1 MACKSHNVNVKS
13 LCCLIVILLL
23 ILPSSAPT
31 AERDEKNKED
41 ACSVL
46 DPRGIWPRVERIPL
60 SPRLSSL
67 KGMRLYIINSWGSGT
82 GFETIFSKIAEVI
95 KERQPDATVTIK
107 GRNTGYSLDDPE
119 LWKEMKA
126 NADAFIYAGAP
137 SSSTTSYA
145 FQWSA
150 VLEKM
155 GLPGVVLMYDTLL
168 SVADT
173 TRKRQG
179 AEVRYVAI
187 PFPADTM
194 SPSQEH
200 KAIDDILGCLTLPL
214 NSNEK
219 QTGYIEAP
227 KRQRI
232 MTSGTLD
239 EIQKYFHTIGLR
251 DGLPIVPPTEA
262 RVADMLQGTS
272 RNRTR

>member
-1 MACKSHNVNVKS
+1 MACKRHNVYVKS
-13 LCCLIVILLL
+13 ICSLIVIVLLNL
-23 ILPSSAPT
+23 SSSVPA
-31 AERDEKNKED
+31 AEPDEKNKEGVY
-41 ACSVL
+41 SVL
-46 DPRGIWPRVERIPL
+46 DPRGIWPRIERIPL

-67 KGMRLYIINSWGSGT
+67 KRTRIYIINSWGSGT

-95 KERQPDATVTIK
+95 RERQSDATVTIK
-107 GRNTGYSLDDPE
+107 GRNTEYSLDDPE

-145 FQWSA
+145 FRWSA
-150 VLEKM
+150 ELEKM

-168 SVADT
+168 TVADT

-194 SPSQEH
+194 SPSQES

-214 NSNEK
+214 KFS
-219 QTGYIEAP
+219 
-227 KRQRI
+227 
-232 MTSGTLD
+232 
-239 EIQKYFHTIGLR
+239 
-251 DGLPIVPPTEA
+251 
-262 RVADMLQGTS
+262 
-272 RNRTR
+272 